1 MVDLGVCGMML
12 EIALYFPIGVLCTV
26 FAGAALVI
34 IWNDYDE
41 YN

>member
-1 MVDLGVCGMML
+1 MVDFGVCGMML
-12 EIALYFPIGVLCTV
+12 EIALYFSIGVLCTV

>member
-1 MVDLGVCGMML
+1 MIF
-12 EIALYFPIGVLCTV
+12 EIALYVTILSLGTF
-26 FAGAALVI
+26 FAGVVLVI